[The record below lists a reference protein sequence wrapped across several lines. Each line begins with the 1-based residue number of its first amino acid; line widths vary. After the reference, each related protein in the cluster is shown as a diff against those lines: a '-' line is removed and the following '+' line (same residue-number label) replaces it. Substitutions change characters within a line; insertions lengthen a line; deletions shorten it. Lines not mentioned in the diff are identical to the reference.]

1 MGSLNKGAFQ
11 AGLRF
16 MKNRTFSVF
25 YRKYEQILEKE
36 ILSSEIPEHI
46 AVIMDGNRRYAGQ
59 LGKARIFGHAMGAEV
74 TEQVIEWCYEIGVK
88 QLTLYAFSTENFQ
101 RSEEEVGGL
110 FNLIN
115 EKFLKLHTDKRT
127 YEKEMQVRVIGDR
140 TKLPAYLNESI
151 DRIEKATEHHRK
163 FSLNVAIA
171 YGGRQDIMQAVRDIA
186 ACVSSGRLSIK
197 NVNESLISK
206 HLYPAPGVPVPNVD
220 LIIRTGGD
228 ERVSNFLPWQANG
241 SECATYFCAPFW
253 PEFRKIDLLRSVRV
267 YQARKEE
274 KKLEHSYRITK
285 VKSFLR
291 VGKQHEEKSEEL
303 GQLLTSKNK
312 RLF

>member
-1 MGSLNKGAFQ
+1 MNKGVFR

-16 MKNRTFSVF
+16 VKNWTFSVF
-25 YRKYEQILEKE
+25 YQKYEQILEKE

-59 LGKARIFGHAMGAEV
+59 MGKARSFGHAMGAEV
-74 TEQVIEWCYEIGVK
+74 TERVIEWCYEIGVK

-101 RSEEEVGGL
+101 RSEEEVDGL

-115 EKFLKLHTDKRT
+115 EKFLKLYTDKRT

-140 TKLPAYLNESI
+140 TKLPNFLNGS
-151 DRIEKATEHHRK
+151 IEKIEEATENHRK
-163 FSLNVAIA
+163 FNLNVAIA
-171 YGGRQDIMQAVRDIA
+171 YGGRQDIIQAVRDIA
-186 ACVSSGRLSIK
+186 TCVSSGKLSLED
-197 NVNESLISK
+197 VNESLISR
-206 HLYPAPGVPVPNVD
+206 HLYPSPGVPVPNVD
-220 LIIRTGGD
+220 LIVRTGGD

-253 PEFRKIDLLRSVRV
+253 PEFRKIDLLRSIRV

-274 KKLEHSYRITK
+274 KTREHSYRISK
-285 VKSFLR
+285 IKNFLR
-291 VGKQHEEKSEEL
+291 IGKHEEKSEEL
-303 GQLLTSKNK
+303 RQLLLLKKQRVS
-312 RLF
+312 